1 MVRPQLPVSVV
12 RPPVPP
18 MTSVCP
24 RHAGK
29 WVQAALDNGKIKR
42 EPEWSESIAVGSL
55 EILELILN
63 KLHPGHRGRRIVE
76 VNGYYELREEPA
88 AYLANFTPEKD
99 SLNQNKAS
107 LLSDS

>member
-1 MVRPQLPVSVV
+1 MNLLRELAWSDPSYFYDKRMREARRQ
-12 RPPVPP
+12 
-18 MTSVCP
+18 
-24 RHAGK
+24 
-29 WVQAALDNGKIKR
+29 WVQAALDNGKVKR
-42 EPEWSESIAVGSL
+42 EPQWSDSIAVGRPEFL
-55 EILELILN
+55 ESILN